1 MKSHLFAILM
11 TLGMVASAAAQQR
24 QVPINVTQAAP
35 QSSAHAEQ
43 QWSRFVGYVNSLPA
57 GHRAGH
63 VNLVVNGLHYQSD
76 QQSTGKEDRWDS
88 PLEFLA
94 RGAGDCEDFAIAKY
108 FLLLESGVAPE
119 LVKLAFVFYSGDAK
133 ALGSSAKLPKRTH
146 VVVLLSEHVGDRQP
160 LVLDA
165 LPQVVPLSEREDLGL
180 VFEFGADGTYTAAVP
195 EQVASTR
202 AIENMLER
210 WNGVLDRMRAAG
222 GAEAAMYA
230 LGNRNAAQQ
239 LAQLAAPSRL
249 R

>member
-11 TLGMVASAAAQQR
+11 TLGLVASAAAQQR
-24 QVPINVTQAAP
+24 QVPLNVTPAAAREP
-35 QSSAHAEQ
+35 VPATQ
-43 QWSRFVGYVNSLPA
+43 QWSRFVGYVNSLPQ

-63 VNLVVNGLHYQSD
+63 VNLVVNGLRYQSD
-76 QQSTGKEDRWDS
+76 VQATGQEDRWDT

-119 LVKLAFVFYSGDAK
+119 LVKLAFVFYTGDAK
-133 ALGSSAKLPKRTH
+133 TLGSVAASPKRTH
-146 VVVLLSEHVGDRQP
+146 VVVLLSEHVGDRRP

-165 LPQVVPLSEREDLGL
+165 LPQVVPLSEREDLHL
-180 VFEFGADGTYTAAVP
+180 VFDFGADGSYSSAVS

-202 AIENMLER
+202 AIERMLER
-210 WNGVLDRMRAAG
+210 WDGVIDRMRAAG
-222 GAEAAMYA
+222 GAESAMLA
-230 LGNRNAAQQ
+230 LGNRGQAQQ
-239 LAQLAAPSRL
+239 LAQLASPVRL